1 MYKSHLGLSLK
12 EDPNVQLAWRKFFHL
27 STYSIRNAPVL
38 VLIGALKSFKG
49 KRMIQLFLILLF
61 AIFEIAVLYMVLF
74 VLLFGR
80 NS

>member
-1 MYKSHLGLSLK
+1 MFNSLGG
-12 EDPNVQLAWRKFFHL
+12 NFFIFPL
-27 STYSIRNAPVL
+27 ILFAIAPVL

-49 KRMIQLFLILLF
+49 KRMIQLFSILLF